1 MSFPRKLKDSFYS
14 SETKGFSCCAFVSY
28 AKEEKRIA
36 AATTTA
42 TTTATPAILAAT
54 AVASCILVLISR
66 DVSRERDN

>member
-14 SETKGFSCCAFVSY
+14 SETKGFSCYAFVSY

-36 AATTTA
+36 AATTT
-42 TTTATPAILAAT
+42 TATPAILAAT
-54 AVASCILVLISR
+54 AAAAVASCILALISR